1 MSIYSKQAPSWQD
14 DADDRSILALM
25 QDLSDEHHSPNLT
38 YQYQASQDV
47 RFYVGDQK
55 VWRDHYGQDMG
66 ADQFN
71 LNFNLLH
78 RYVEWPAGYQRQNRK
93 TINVIPIEGSDQK
106 TADQFTK
113 LIMQIGNRENLDE
126 TLSASFHSAC
136 ITGINFIRPYI
147 DYSRDP
153 LSGDLMFD
161 SVAYNAMLFDSYF
174 KKLDGS
180 DCSFMWQR
188 SYVDHEQI
196 DLLLPSYKDRLK
208 DIGINRRRGVRQSMS
223 YDMKFKFMP
232 ESIFYQ
238 KSGKG
243 IIYDEFFN
251 RSTRPGVFIYDPVTL
266 KQLEWVG
273 SREKLREYIYN
284 FPRIKVIEQ
293 DVTTVKQANVVNGH
307 VIYNGGNTLGID
319 EFPYVPIV
327 SYYTPESNSLDYRL
341 QGIIR
346 GLRDAQYL
354 YNRTTTNILKT
365 IESQPNSG
373 WIAKAGSVVNPT
385 SLFKSGSGQ
394 VIFRKKGSLPDDVVK
409 IPPGSIQP
417 GSFEIQSEL
426 KKLPG
431 EISGV
436 PEELMGASQDDVSG
450 FRAMLR
456 QGAGLILLRRLFDQ
470 LDTSMK
476 VLGRLCVKII
486 QNNYTPGKIERI
498 INEQPTD
505 EFRDRDFGN
514 YDIAI
519 EEGFNTSTQ
528 RQLAFAQAL
537 QLKEVMGDEFP
548 SSQVIKKATIQ
559 DKDEILEEMQQI
571 QQQKQQADQ
580 QVAQSA
586 AQEQQATLNMA
597 EAQAEYQKA
606 GAQLR
611 LSEIQ
616 ENRAD
621 TILRVAQSEKDTE
634 QALLNKIK
642 AYKELEGIDLAHL
655 KEIVQIAQSIENQKP
670 SALIPQTVEE

>member
-1 MSIYSKQAPSWQD
+1 MSIYPKESASWQD
-14 DADDRSILALM
+14 DANDREILALM
-25 QDLSDEHHSPNLT
+25 QESSDEHSSANLT
-38 YQYQASQDV
+38 FQYQASQDV

-55 VWRDHYGQDMG
+55 VWRDIYGQDMG
-66 ADQFN
+66 MDQYN

-78 RYVEWPAGYQRQNRK
+78 RYVEWPSGYQRQNRK

-126 TLSASFHSAC
+126 TLSTSFHSAC

-147 DYSRDP
+147 DYSSDP
-153 LSGDLMFD
+153 LSGDLKFG
-161 SVAYNAMLFDSYF
+161 SVPYNAILFDSYF
-174 KKLDGS
+174 KKIDGS

-188 SYVDHEQI
+188 SYVDNEEI
-196 DLLLPSYKDRLK
+196 GLLLPSYKDRLK
-208 DIGINRRRGVRQSMS
+208 DIGINKRKGARQSTS

-232 ESIFYQ
+232 ESIFYER
-238 KSGKG
+238 SGKG
-243 IIYDEFFN
+243 IIYDEFFY
-251 RSTRPGVFIYDPVTL
+251 RSTRNGIFIYDPVTL

-273 SREKLREYIYN
+273 SREKLKEYIYE

-319 EFPYVPIV
+319 EFPLVPV
-327 SYYTPESNSLDYRL
+327 VTYYTPESNSLDYRL

-373 WIAKAGSVVNPT
+373 WIAKAGAVVNPT

-394 VIFRKKGSLPDDVVK
+394 VIFRNKGSLPEDLVK

-417 GSFEIQSEL
+417 GMFEIQTEL

-431 EISGV
+431 EISGT
-436 PEELMGASQDDVSG
+436 PEELMGSASDDVSG
-450 FRAMLR
+450 IRAMLR
-456 QGAGLILLRRLFDQ
+456 QGAGLVLLRRLFDQ

-486 QNNYTPGKIERI
+486 QNNYTPGKVERI
-498 INEQPTD
+498 INETPTD

-537 QLKEVMGDEFP
+537 NLKEIMGDEFP
-548 SSQVIKKATIQ
+548 SSYVVKKATIQ
-559 DKDEILEEMQQI
+559 DKDEVIAEMKEKI
-571 QQQKQQADQ
+571 
-580 QVAQSA
+580 
-586 AQEQQATLNMA
+586 
-597 EAQAEYQKA
+597 
-606 GAQLR
+606 G
-611 LSEIQ
+611 
-616 ENRAD
+616 RAH
-621 TILRVAQSEKDTE
+621 V
-634 QALLNKIK
+634 
-642 AYKELEGIDLAHL
+642 
-655 KEIVQIAQSIENQKP
+655 
-670 SALIPQTVEE
+670 